1 MRSSLAQLLALAMAI
16 ALGGCATTSSP
27 SEPPP
32 LALEPLAES
41 PQDVPQDEEPLLI
54 GDDGFFDVSKFLDS
68 KTGFLPVIIPITEP
82 AVGYGF
88 GAAAAFFHTRPQ
100 VLQTAKGPRIV
111 PPTATIVGGMA
122 TENGT
127 WAGFAGHL
135 HTWDSGRVRYM
146 AAAGYGALNLDWFG
160 EDDAFGGQA
169 FSYNMEMWAELQKL
183 TMKIGDSDFFW
194 GVEQRYLAT
203 NARFDG
209 DPGQP
214 PPGGGLGI
222 PAGELDSTVSGLGL
236 VGAYDTRDS
245 LFSPTQ
251 GHKISLI
258 AMGNDEVIGSDFDY
272 TTSQLEDCFYLP
284 LTEAWVLGLRGDA
297 QYASEDAPFFDLASI
312 NLRGIQAGRYVD
324 NAVLTL
330 ESELR
335 WDLTQRWTLVG
346 FGGVGAAADD
356 FGELGAS
363 HNRWAGG
370 TGFRYLIAKEYG
382 MRLGMD
388 VARGPEQYAL
398 YLTVGTGWVRD

>member
-1 MRSSLAQLLALAMAI
+1 MKMEQQAEPAQ
-16 ALGGCATTSSP
+16 
-27 SEPPP
+27 E
-32 LALEPLAES
+32 ES
-41 PQDVPQDEEPLLI
+41 LLI

-100 VLQTAKGPRIV
+100 VLQTARGPRIV
-111 PPTATIVGGMA
+111 PPTATIVGGA
-122 TENGT
+122 NTENGT
-127 WAGFAGHL
+127 WGSFAAHL
-135 HTWDSGRVRYM
+135 HTWDEGRVRYLV
-146 AAAGYGALNLDWFG
+146 ASGYGALNLDWFG
-160 EDDAFGGQA
+160 QDDSFGGQA
-169 FSYNMEMWAELQKL
+169 FSYNMELWAALQKL
-183 TMKIGDSDFFW
+183 SMKIGDSDFFW

-203 NARFDG
+203 NVSFDG

-214 PPGGGLGI
+214 PPGAGLGI
-222 PAGELDSTVSGLGL
+222 SQDELDSSVSGLGL
-236 VGAYDTRDS
+236 LGAYDTRDS

-251 GHKISLI
+251 GHKMSLSV
-258 AMGNDEVIGSDFDY
+258 MGNDEVIGSDFNY
-272 TTSQLEDCFYLP
+272 ATAMFEDCFYLP
-284 LTEAWVLGLRGDA
+284 LAETWVLGLRGDA

-335 WDLTQRWTLVG
+335 WDFTPRWTLVG

-382 MRLGMD
+382 MRLGLD
-388 VARGPEQYAL
+388 VAKGPEQYAL